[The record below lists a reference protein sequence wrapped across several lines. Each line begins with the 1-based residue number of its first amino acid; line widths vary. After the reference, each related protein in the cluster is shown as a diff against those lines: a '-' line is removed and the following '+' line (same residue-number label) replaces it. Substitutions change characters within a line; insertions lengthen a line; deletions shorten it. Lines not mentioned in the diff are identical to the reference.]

1 MAGKTPMEEA
11 QVDSIYDEYKDFM
24 AEIKPYFLIVI
35 GMEKGDKAKLEK
47 EVVIPARDKHVPAI
61 EKFLAKSGS
70 GYLVGKSVTWA
81 DLVIS
86 DSLATWETFVPSF
99 LDGHSEVKK
108 FVERIRELPNIK
120 KWISERNMPQY
131 KLTYFDIYGLGEGAR
146 LLFHQA
152 GVKFDDN
159 RIKREDWP
167 ALKPKTPFGQ
177 LPLLEVDGEVLAQST
192 AIYRYLGR
200 QFGLAGKTP
209 MEEAQVDSIFDV
221 YRDLDEELRPFLY
234 ALNGEK
240 EGDKDKLKKEVFIP
254 AREKYFP
261 AFEKFLAKSGSE
273 YLVGKS
279 LTWADIVI
287 SDAFAIWETL
297 VPDFLSGYPELKK
310 FVERVRELP
319 NIKKWISERPKSLY

>member
-1 MAGKTPMEEA
+1 MVLNGNRIDVTGKVTDEIYEFALWNFGISHIVFFLRNFFCSGNMPQYKLTYFDIYGLGEGARLLFHQAGVKF
-11 QVDSIYDEYKDFM
+11 DDNR
-24 AEIKPYFLIVI
+24 IKR
-35 GMEKGDKAKLEK
+35 EDW
-47 EVVIPARDKHVPAI
+47 PALKP
-61 EKFLAKSGS
+61 
-70 GYLVGKSVTWA
+70 
-81 DLVIS
+81 
-86 DSLATWETFVPSF
+86 
-99 LDGHSEVKK
+99 
-108 FVERIRELPNIK
+108 
-120 KWISERNMPQY
+120 RNMPQY